1 MLKSLD
7 QLVAKLSRDTHVLGI
22 MLFGSQARGMADR
35 FSDTDIYVLLSK
47 RGIYTRLNYLTSNAP
62 RFDIFFDPL
71 NEVKQYLRDERHSV
85 RRITSHMLAHGVVL
99 FERGNTLSKLQSV
112 AKANL
117 QTKTNYGREELLMHK
132 YSIDDFWG
140 EVQRDYL
147 SGDAMSFGMNCQLLI
162 ANVTE
167 LILKLRGSF
176 FCPPREMNQLLHSLD
191 PRFEKL
197 AREFYKTTI
206 RKKRVQVLGRIVRY
220 AYAVSGGSLPKRWGL
235 KK

>member
-7 QLVAKLSRDTHVLGI
+7 QLIAKLSRDTNVLGVL
-22 MLFGSQARGMADR
+22 LFGSQARGMADR
-35 FSDTDIYVLLSK
+35 FSDTDIYVLVSK
-47 RGIYTRLNYLTSNAP
+47 KGTYARLNYLANGM
-62 RFDIFFDPL
+62 RFDIFFDPV
-71 NEVKQYLRDERHSV
+71 NELRQYLHDEHHNV
-85 RRITSHMLAHGVVL
+85 RRITSHMLAHGAIL
-99 FERGNTLSKLQSV
+99 FERGRELSKLQLV

-117 QTKTNYGREELLMHK
+117 RTKTTYSREELLMHK

-167 LILKLRGSF
+167 LILKLHGGF
-176 FCPPREMNQLLHSLD
+176 FCPSREMNQLLYSLD

-197 AREFYKTTI
+197 AQEFYKTTLG
-206 RKKRVQVLGRIVRY
+206 KKRVQVLGRIVYY
-220 AYAVSGGSLPKRWGL
+220 AYAVSGGALPKRWGL